1 MSQSYAEILR
11 RADDNSRSVSQQV
24 RKGNFNKIGKTNWVL
39 FDSLK
44 KNVEN
49 VKNQCKNLK
58 NLVLLMMR

>member
-24 RKGNFNKIGKTNWVL
+24 RKGNFDKIGEKWVL